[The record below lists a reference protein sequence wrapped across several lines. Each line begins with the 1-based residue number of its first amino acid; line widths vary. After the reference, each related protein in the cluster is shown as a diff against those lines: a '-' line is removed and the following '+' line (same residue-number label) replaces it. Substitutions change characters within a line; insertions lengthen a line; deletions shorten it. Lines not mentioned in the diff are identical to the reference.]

1 MDAIII
7 FGTIPTLWPL
17 KKVFSGKL
25 SRGSGNQGAFNNA
38 TSIHDHPYGTE
49 AYELIDQRKPRKMG
63 PATRA
68 LEELDNMR
76 TRATITTQA

>member
-17 KKVFSGKL
+17 TRSFSGKR
-25 SRGSGNQGAFNNA
+25 SGSDEFGPYQNA
-38 TSIHDHPYGTE
+38 TRASDHPNGTE
-49 AYELIDQRKPRKMG
+49 AYRLSDRKKSRKTG

-68 LEELDNMR
+68 LEELDDMVTVR
-76 TRATITTQA
+76 TVTDGD

>member
-1 MDAIII
+1 MDSVII

-17 KKVFSGKL
+17 KRVLADKFHECSTC
-25 SRGSGNQGAFNNA
+25 SNQRAYNDTTNTG
-38 TSIHDHPYGTE
+38 DDPYGSD
-49 AYELIDQRKPRKMG
+49 AYELLEQRPRRAG

-76 TRATITTQA
+76 TRATVTV